1 MARYAEVVVGSF
13 GHIIHITLDEDLS
26 SGSPT
31 LAMVFR
37 APDETTEM
45 IRTAALDGD
54 DASNK
59 TMKYTTVAADFATE
73 GEHRITAVVT
83 KGAASKHYG
92 RPASRVNASPRF
104 S

>member
-1 MARYAEVVVGSF
+1 MARNAEVVVGSF
-13 GHIIHITLDEDLS
+13 GHIIRITLDEDIS
-26 SGSPT
+26 VGTPT

-37 APDETTEM
+37 SPNETTEATK
-45 IRTAALDGD
+45 TAAIDGD

-59 TMKYTTVAADFATE
+59 TMKYTTVDGDFASE
-73 GEHRITAVVT
+73 GEYRITALVT

-92 RPASRVNASPRF
+92 RPASRVNAGPKF